1 MMSELAR
8 IRTDVVG
15 SLLRPA
21 PWKEARLKLES
32 GRLTAAE
39 FARVELECVRRHLAL
54 QEEIGLD
61 VVTDGEISRLNFQD
75 SFGLAVSGYDAG
87 SETMG
92 TQQRRAGSTPLA
104 RWDIPDLAAPGT
116 PVVHRRPV
124 VERLQLKR
132 NVPLEEYRRAAPL
145 ASKPV
150 KVSLIGP
157 DRIMQRFDH
166 AVSKAVY
173 PTVDAFIADVVAIQR
188 RMIGELV
195 AAGCR
200 YVHIDEP
207 GYTAYVDE
215 PSLAAM
221 RKRGEDPM
229 ENFGRSLRANAE
241 LVRGFPGV
249 TFGIHLCRGN
259 QRSMWHREGTY
270 DAIAERLFNELP
282 YHRFLLEYD
291 SPRAGSFAPLRYV
304 PKDKVVVL
312 GLVSTKVPELESVDA
327 LVRRIEE
334 AAKHV
339 PLERLAISPQCGFG
353 SDVVGNLISEDDQ
366 KRKLERVVV
375 VARRVWQ

>member
-1 MMSELAR
+1 MT
-8 IRTDVVG
+8 IRADVVG

-21 PWKEARLKLES
+21 EWKEARLKRES
-32 GRLTAAE
+32 GKLTAAE
-39 FARVELECVRRHLAL
+39 FARVELDCVRRHLAL

-75 SFGLAVSGYDAG
+75 SFGLAVTGYDAG
-87 SETMG
+87 AETVKS
-92 TQQRRAGSTPLA
+92 QEQRAGSTPLA

-124 VERLQLKR
+124 VRRLQLER
-132 NVPLEEYRRAAPL
+132 NVPLEEYRRAALL
-145 ASKPV
+145 AKKPV

-166 AVSKAVY
+166 AASKAVY
-173 PTVDAFIADVVAIQR
+173 PTVDAFLADVVAIQR

-229 ENFGRSLRANAE
+229 ENFSRSLRANAA

-259 QRSMWHREGTY
+259 QRSQWHREGTY
-270 DAIAERLFNELP
+270 DAIAEQLFNELP
-282 YHRFLLEYD
+282 YQRFLLEYD

-312 GLVSTKVPELESVDA
+312 GLVSTKVPELETADA
-327 LVRRIEE
+327 LLQRIDE
-334 AAKHV
+334 AARYV
-339 PLERLAISPQCGFG
+339 PLERLAVSPQCGFG

-366 KRKLERVVV
+366 KRKLERVVE
-375 VARRVWQ
+375 VARKVWQ